1 MRHVFVALLVLLVA
15 LPFFWMAYAAFLPP
29 EIVYSGDLRSGF
41 GVTLDNFA
49 RLAPE
54 GFWFRLGFSLL
65 VSFVVALL
73 QVFTGLLA
81 AYALWNG
88 APLWGVFLFTL
99 AIPVEL
105 LMVPLFGVLFQL
117 HLLDTPWAL
126 VLPFAAS
133 PFTVMLIYQG
143 MRGLPYA
150 LVEAAR
156 IDGAGERR
164 ILFGI
169 VAPVLYPALV
179 AAGVLAFAAHWNLVL
194 FPRVAVGERF
204 WTLQVWIADLTRRYP
219 ADWGLL
225 SAAALLSTLPL
236 VLVYLLFERKIVET
250 FEGSVKG

>member
-1 MRHVFVALLVLLVA
+1 MRHALVLAIVLAVL

-41 GVTLDNFA
+41 GFTLENLKK
-49 RLAPE
+49 LAPE
-54 GFWFRLGFSLL
+54 GFWSRLFFSLG
-65 VSFVVALL
+65 VSGAVALA
-73 QVFTGLLA
+73 QVLTALLA

-88 APLWGVFLFTL
+88 LRLWAVFLFTL
-99 AIPVEL
+99 AIPAEL
-105 LMVPLFGVLFQL
+105 LLVPLFGVLHQL

-126 VLPFAAS
+126 VLPFVAS
-133 PFTVMLIYQG
+133 PFTVLLVFQA
-143 MRGLPYA
+143 MRALPYA

-156 IDGAGERR
+156 IDGAGEGR
-164 ILFGI
+164 ILFSV
-169 VAPVLYPALV
+169 VAPLVFPNLV

-194 FPRVAVGERF
+194 FPRVAVGERY

-236 VLVYLLFERKIVET
+236 LLLYLLFERKIVET